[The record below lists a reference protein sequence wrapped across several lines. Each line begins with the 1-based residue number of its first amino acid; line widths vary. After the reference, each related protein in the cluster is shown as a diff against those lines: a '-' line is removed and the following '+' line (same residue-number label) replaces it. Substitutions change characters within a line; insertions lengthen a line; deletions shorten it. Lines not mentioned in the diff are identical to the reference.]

1 MITADPSAP
10 GPRLFSAGAALGL
23 VREFAETFFGTSGNA
38 LDATFGAV
46 GAIAEKL
53 AAGETPDL
61 IILTRP
67 MIDKLVAEGRVRADT
82 VADLGVVQTG
92 VAVRTADPT
101 PEVADAASLRT
112 ALRMAEGIYFPDPVK
127 ATAGIHFAS
136 VVDRLGIRH
145 EVEGCFRTFPNGAT
159 AMRELAQARGGV
171 LIGVTQV
178 TEILYTPGV
187 RLVSLLPPE
196 LGLASTYT
204 IGAFTGA
211 TDVAL
216 RFARELAGPALRA
229 ARERAGFNAG
239 VNN

>member
-10 GPRLFSAGAALGL
+10 GPRLFSAGAAQAL
-23 VREFAETFFGTSGNA
+23 VREFAATFFGTSGNA

-46 GAIAEKL
+46 GAIAERL

-61 IILTRP
+61 IILTRA
-67 MIDKLVAEGRVRADT
+67 MIDRLVAEGRVRADS

-92 VAVRTADPT
+92 VAVRNADPT
-101 PEVADAASLRT
+101 PEVADAAALTT
-112 ALRMAEGIYFPDPVK
+112 ALLTAEGIYFPDPVK
-127 ATAGIHFAS
+127 ATAGIHFAG
-136 VVDRLGIRH
+136 VIDRLGIRDK
-145 EVEGCFRTFPNGAT
+145 VEGSFRTFPNGAT

-196 LGLASTYT
+196 LGLATTYT

-211 TDVAL
+211 PEVAL
-216 RFARELAGPALRA
+216 RFARELAGPALRD
-229 ARERAGFNAG
+229 AREQAGFRD
-239 VNN
+239 